1 VKISKLAIL
10 FMLSILL
17 PGCWDNTDLTDINIV
32 TALGIDKDED
42 GKIIVTVQVAE
53 PAAVQLTSSTHGG
66 GGGSAQIKPV
76 YVKSYK
82 GETIYDALISMKSII
97 DKRLFLSTTQVLIL
111 GERFCK
117 DGINETLDYL
127 HRDYQANYL
136 ADVLVARGATPE
148 QILKIQPDMD
158 TIPAMYIK
166 GTAENTAI
174 RAKVERKMLIEL
186 FKDIKNECRQAT
198 IGQITRLD
206 DKTVKTE
213 GTAVFMNGKLV
224 GWLDQY
230 QTRGYLFVTDKV
242 KHTTVS
248 CSVNN
253 SKISVEII
261 QSSGKKNVIFK
272 NGEPAKLS
280 IQMRLEG
287 NISEYIG
294 KETLN
299 SPEDIRIIEKKISQE
314 VKKEINMALTKAQ
327 KDYSSDIFGFGE
339 LVHKYYPQYWKKVM
353 DKWND
358 IFSRLPVDVWV
369 DIKIRQTG
377 LIKSPMKKDE

>member
-1 VKISKLAIL
+1 MKTNKLAII
-10 FMLSILL
+10 FVLSILL
-17 PGCWDNTDLTDINIV
+17 AGCWDNTDLTDINIV

-230 QTRGYLFVTDKV
+230 QTRGYLFVADKV
-242 KHTTVS
+242 GNPVIS
-248 CSVNN
+248 FSAPE
-253 SKISVEII
+253 SKISIEII
-261 QSSGKKNVIFK
+261 QSTGKKSVIFK
-272 NGEPAKLS
+272 NGEPARLS
-280 IQMRLEG
+280 VQIRLEG
-287 NISEYIG
+287 NIGEYIG
-294 KETLN
+294 KEML
-299 SPEDIRIIEKKISQE
+299 SKPEDIHKIEKMLSEE
-314 VKKEINMALTKAQ
+314 VKKEINMALNKAQ

-339 LVHKYYPQYWKKVM
+339 YVHKYYPKYWKKAM
-353 DKWND
+353 DEWND
-358 IFSRLPVDVWV
+358 VFSRLPA
-369 DIKIRQTG
+369 DIRVEAKIRHTG

>member
-1 VKISKLAIL
+1 
-10 FMLSILL
+10 
-17 PGCWDNTDLTDINIV
+17 
-32 TALGIDKDED
+32 
-42 GKIIVTVQVAE
+42 
-53 PAAVQLTSSTHGG
+53 
-66 GGGSAQIKPV
+66 
-76 YVKSYK
+76 
-82 GETIYDALISMKSII
+82 
-97 DKRLFLSTTQVLIL
+97 
-111 GERFCK
+111 
-117 DGINETLDYL
+117 
-127 HRDYQANYL
+127 
-136 ADVLVARGATPE
+136 
-148 QILKIQPDMD
+148 
-158 TIPAMYIK
+158 
-166 GTAENTAI
+166 
-174 RAKVERKMLIEL
+174 
-186 FKDIKNECRQAT
+186 
-198 IGQITRLD
+198 
-206 DKTVKTE
+206 
-213 GTAVFMNGKLV
+213 MNGKLV